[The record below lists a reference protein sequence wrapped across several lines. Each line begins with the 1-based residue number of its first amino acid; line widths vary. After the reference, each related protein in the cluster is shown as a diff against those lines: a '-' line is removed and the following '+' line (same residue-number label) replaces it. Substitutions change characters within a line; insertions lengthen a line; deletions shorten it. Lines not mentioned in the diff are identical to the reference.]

1 MNFNLGSLSSAMA
14 RMVVLGFFMSGV
26 IAFAQ
31 SPSTFQKSCDNIR
44 YGVDKAGTPIVQ
56 ASCTML

>member
-44 YGVDKAGTPIVQ
+44 YGVDKAGILIV
-56 ASCTML
+56 